1 VVERGLLAAAAVAVA
16 VFTVLWL
23 HSSRLET
30 QAQAIAERPPQ
41 ALSVRD
47 INRAAHLFESARAH
61 NPDSRPTEREAGLL
75 IRSGRSRKALA
86 LLKPVVKREPQDLTA
101 WALIAA
107 GASTIDPALAREAV
121 ARARALNPLGARA
134 R

>member
-1 VVERGLLAAAAVAVA
+1 VAERGLLAAAAVAVA

-23 HSSRLET
+23 HSARLET

-41 ALSVRD
+41 QLSAHDVTH
-47 INRAAHLFESARAH
+47 AARLFQSSTAH
-61 NPDSRPTEREAGLL
+61 NPDSRPIEREAGLL
-75 IRSGRSRKALA
+75 IRSGRAREALA
-86 LLKPVVKREPQDLTA
+86 LLKPVVKREPQNLTA

-107 GASTIDPALAREAV
+107 GAPTIDPALAREAA
-121 ARARALNPLGARA
+121 ARANALNPLGARA